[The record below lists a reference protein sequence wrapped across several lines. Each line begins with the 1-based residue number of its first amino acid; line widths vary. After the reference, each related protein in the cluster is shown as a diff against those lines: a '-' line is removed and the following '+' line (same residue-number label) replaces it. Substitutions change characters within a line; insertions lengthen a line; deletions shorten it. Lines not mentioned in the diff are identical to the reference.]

1 MLKTL
6 LSAAANAK
14 QNLGLK
20 KAKLVVSECY
30 ANEGPVLKRAQP
42 RAQVRTA
49 GADSRGALAGGA
61 VAGCSR

>member
-1 MLKTL
+1 M
-6 LSAAANAK
+6 
-14 QNLGLK
+14 K

-49 GADSRGALAGGA
+49 HNHSMQLLAM
-61 VAGCSR
+61 R